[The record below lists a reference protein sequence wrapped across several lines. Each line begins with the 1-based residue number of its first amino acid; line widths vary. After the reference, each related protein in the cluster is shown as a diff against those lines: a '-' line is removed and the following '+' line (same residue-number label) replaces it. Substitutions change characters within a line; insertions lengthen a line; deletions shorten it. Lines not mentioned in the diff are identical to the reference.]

1 MYKESKNKKEL
12 GKNMIKERISQ
23 LLDKEMDRKSFLVHV
38 AAGAVAIVGTS
49 TAVRTLT
56 NGTGIGGGTIPSGAQ
71 TKGAQ
76 TFAYG
81 GSPYGK

>member
-1 MYKESKNKKEL
+1 
-12 GKNMIKERISQ
+12 MIKQRIAQ

-56 NGTGIGGGTIPSGAQ
+56 NGAGIGGRTAASTARKPRGAQ
-71 TKGAQ
+71 TVAHGGA
-76 TFAYG
+76 
-81 GSPYGK
+81 PYGR